1 MNISVAT
8 RILSGHTTD
17 LRFVLSTSNTH
28 IHMHEH
34 MHALTPSYKTYSR
47 KVWQM
52 NRSAKRLLII
62 TTSFSWTNHRRFV
75 KLPNFLLAKFPTI
88 QCKNLMVENFVIH
101 QFSLLKLSLLMFLL

>member
-28 IHMHEH
+28 MHMHEH

-75 KLPNFLLAKFPTI
+75 KFAKLPTI

>member
-28 IHMHEH
+28 MHMHEH

-52 NRSAKRLLII
+52 NRKAKRLLII
-62 TTSFSWTNHRRFV
+62 TTSFSWTNHR
-75 KLPNFLLAKFPTI
+75 
-88 QCKNLMVENFVIH
+88 
-101 QFSLLKLSLLMFLL
+101 